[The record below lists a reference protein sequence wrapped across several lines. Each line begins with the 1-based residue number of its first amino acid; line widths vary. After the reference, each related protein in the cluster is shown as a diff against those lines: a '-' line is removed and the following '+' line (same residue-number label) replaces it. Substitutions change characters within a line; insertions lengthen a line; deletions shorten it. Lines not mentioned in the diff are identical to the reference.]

1 MQHWLTNAQ
10 IFTGTEWLS
19 NAHVCVADD
28 RIAAVTT
35 EQPAADVPQHNCHG
49 HRLLPALIDA
59 QIYGGGSRL
68 FAQYPDEESLS
79 LLAAAN
85 RKGGTVA
92 CLATIPTFHMER
104 ILESA
109 KAVKTYIAN
118 GGEGILGLHLEG
130 PFIHV
135 EKRGAHV
142 AEWVTV
148 PTVQQITEILEAADG
163 YLKMIT
169 VAPECCSNEVL
180 QMLQDAGVIIS
191 AGHSNASYA
200 QAQQFS
206 RRGVQTVTHLFN
218 AMTPLHHRNPGIP
231 LAVFEDENLMASV
244 IPDGIHVNYG
254 MIRMAKQLMGERL
267 FFITDAV
274 TDCYEGPYQ
283 HVLNDDHYALPNGT
297 LSGSAISMLQAVR
310 NGITHIGLTPDESIR
325 MAGLYP
331 ARLLQITDDYGSIA
345 VGKKAALIEV
355 DDDWN
360 LVKQYGY

>member
-19 NAHVCVADD
+19 NAHVCIADD

-35 EQPAADVPQHNCHG
+35 EQPAADVPQHNCEG
-49 HRLLPALIDA
+49 RRLLPALIDA
-59 QIYGGGSRL
+59 QIYGGGGRL

-85 RKGGTVA
+85 RKGGTAA
-92 CLATIPTFHMER
+92 CLATIPTFHMEG

-148 PTVQQITEILEAADG
+148 PTVQQIAGILEAADG
-163 YLKMIT
+163 CLKMIT
-169 VAPECCSNEVL
+169 VAPECCSDEVL
-180 QMLQDAGVIIS
+180 HMLQDAGVIIS

-206 RRGVQTVTHLFN
+206 SRGVQTVTHLFN
-218 AMTPLHHRNPGIP
+218 AMTALHHRNPGIP
-231 LAVFEDENLMASV
+231 LAVFEDANLMASV
-244 IPDGIHVNYG
+244 IPDGIHVDYG

-274 TDCYEGPYQ
+274 TDCHEGPYQ
-283 HVLNDDHYALPNGT
+283 HVLNGDHYALPNGT

-310 NGITHIGLTPDESIR
+310 NGITNIGLTPDESIR
-325 MAGLYP
+325 MASLYP
-331 ARLLQITDDYGSIA
+331 ARLLQITDDFGSIA

-360 LVKQYGY
+360 LVKQYGF